1 MSTAAD
7 TANAES
13 EVLDAADLGAEI
25 LDDGAGD
32 ADASPVERRRH
43 ERINIYLRA
52 RWEGMLGCHEG
63 TLSDI
68 SAGGCFILSESPT
81 APRELIRLEIELH
94 SGEWVRV
101 WCEVTNQFAGVG
113 FGVRYTE
120 FDEEHEGSFAL
131 SLEQA
136 KSIKAGVEALKNV
149 DAAFLDANGAVCAPR
164 AGRQEYRERLLLALP
179 TVNRT
184 LVDLPECQK
193 KTAFRLCV
201 QAYADVYR
209 VWGALAAGVGA
220 DPGAWLEAYKRL
232 KDKYEAPTDITEA
245 MRRGDAAPVLV
256 FLRQKARI
264 YLTFVS

>member
-1 MSTAAD
+1 MSTVAD
-7 TANAES
+7 TANAET
-13 EVLDAADLGAEI
+13 VFVDTDAVEPI
-25 LDDGAGD
+25 
-32 ADASPVERRRH
+32 ERRQH
-43 ERINIYLRA
+43 ERINIYFKA
-52 RWEGMLGCHEG
+52 RWEGILGCYEG

-81 APRELIRLEIELH
+81 ALRELIRLEIQLH
-94 SGEWVRV
+94 TGEWVKV
-101 WCEVTNQFAGVG
+101 WGEVTNQFAGVG

-120 FDEEHEGSFAL
+120 LDDENEGSFAL
-131 SLEQA
+131 SLGQT

-149 DAAFLDANGAVCAPR
+149 DSAFLDGEGGVCAPQV
-164 AGRQEYRERLLLALP
+164 ARQEYKARLLLALP

-184 LVDLPECQK
+184 LLDLPDCQK
-193 KTAFRLCV
+193 KTAFRLSV

-209 VWGALAAGVGA
+209 VWGALASGMTAS
-220 DPGAWLEAYKRL
+220 PKEWLEAYKCL

-245 MRRGDAAPVLV
+245 MRLGDAAPVLI

>member
-1 MSTAAD
+1 MSSAAE
-7 TANAES
+7 TENAGAVV
-13 EVLDAADLGAEI
+13 VLDA
-25 LDDGAGD
+25 D
-32 ADASPVERRRH
+32 AVEPVERRRH

-81 APRELIRLEIELH
+81 ALRELIRLEIELH
-94 SGEWVRV
+94 TGEWVKV
-101 WCEVTNQFAGVG
+101 WGEVTNRFDGVG

-120 FDEEHEGSFAL
+120 FDEEHEGSFVL
-131 SLEQA
+131 SLEQT

-149 DAAFLDANGAVCAPR
+149 DAAFLDAEGGGVCAPQI
-164 AGRQEYRERLLLALP
+164 GRQEYKSRLLLALP

-184 LVDLPECQK
+184 LLGLPECQK
-193 KTAFRLCV
+193 KTAFRLSV

-209 VWGALAAGVGA
+209 VWGALASGAAAGA
-220 DPGAWLEAYKRL
+220 REWLEAYRCL

-245 MRRGDAAPVLV
+245 MRRGDPAPVLI

>member
-7 TANAES
+7 TISAETP
-13 EVLDAADLGAEI
+13 AGAEI
-25 LDDGAGD
+25 VFVD
-32 ADASPVERRRH
+32 ADALSPIERRQH

-52 RWEGMLGCHEG
+52 RWEGLLGCYDG

-81 APRELIRLEIELH
+81 ALRELIRLEIELH
-94 SGEWVRV
+94 TGEWVKV
-101 WCEVTNQFAGVG
+101 WGEVTNQFPGVG
-113 FGVRYTE
+113 FGVKYTE
-120 FDEEHEGSFAL
+120 LDEENEGSFAL
-131 SLEQA
+131 SLEQT
-136 KSIKAGVEALKNV
+136 KSIKAGVEALKQV
-149 DAAFLDANGAVCAPR
+149 DAAFLDAGGGGVCAPQMQR
-164 AGRQEYRERLLLALP
+164 PEYKARLLRALP

-184 LVDLPECQK
+184 LLELPECQK

-209 VWGALAAGVGA
+209 VWGALANGTAA
-220 DPGAWLEAYKRL
+220 NPKEWLEAYRCL

-245 MRRGDAAPVLV
+245 MRRGETAPVLV

>member
-7 TANAES
+7 TQHAETFI
-13 EVLDAADLGAEI
+13 V
-25 LDDGAGD
+25 D
-32 ADASPVERRRH
+32 ADAVSPLERRQH

-52 RWEGMLGCHEG
+52 RWEGMLGRHEG

-81 APRELIRLEIELH
+81 ALRELIRLEIELH
-94 SGEWVRV
+94 TGEWVTA
-101 WCEVTNQFAGVG
+101 WGEVTNQFAGVG

-120 FDEEHEGSFAL
+120 FEGVREGSFVL
-131 SLEQA
+131 SLEQT
-136 KSIKAGVEALKNV
+136 KSVKAGVEALKNV
-149 DAAFLDANGAVCAPR
+149 DAVFLDAEGAVCAPQV
-164 AGRQEYRERLLLALP
+164 GRPDYKARLLLALP

-184 LVDLPECQK
+184 LLDLPECRK
-193 KTAFRLCV
+193 KTAFRLSV
-201 QAYADVYR
+201 QTYADVHR
-209 VWGALAAGVGA
+209 VWGALAAGTA
-220 DPGAWLEAYKRL
+220 ANPKEWLEAYKLL
-232 KDKYEAPTDITEA
+232 KNKYEAPTDITEA

>member
-1 MSTAAD
+1 MSTVAD
-7 TANAES
+7 TANAET
-13 EVLDAADLGAEI
+13 VVV
-25 LDDGAGD
+25 D
-32 ADASPVERRRH
+32 ADAVAPVERRRH
-43 ERINIYLRA
+43 ERINIYLKA
-52 RWEGMLGCHEG
+52 RWEGMLGCYEG

-81 APRELIRLEIELH
+81 TLRELIRLEIELH
-94 SGEWVRV
+94 TGEWVKM
-101 WCEVTNQFAGVG
+101 WGEVTNQFAGVG

-120 FDEEHEGSFAL
+120 LDEENEGSFAL
-131 SLEQA
+131 SLEQT

-149 DAAFLDANGAVCAPR
+149 DGVFLDSEGGGVCAPQVER
-164 AGRQEYRERLLLALP
+164 HEYKARLLLALP
-179 TVNRT
+179 NVNKT
-184 LVDLPECQK
+184 LLNLPDCQK

-209 VWGALAAGVGA
+209 VWGALAAGMTA
-220 DPGAWLEAYKRL
+220 NPKEWLEAYKCL